1 MRRVQFLPMLLCCV
15 LGAALPSTFAGATI
29 PTAVDGEPLPSLAP
43 MLERV
48 LPSVVNIYTEGRV
61 RESQGQSPFQSDPF
75 FEKFFGGPQTQ
86 PRERRV
92 SALGSGVI
100 INAEKGYVITNSHVI
115 EDAEQI
121 SVRLHDGRSFDA
133 KRVGVDKAADIAVIQ
148 IPADQLQAI
157 QMGDSDALRVGDFVV
172 AIGNPFGLGQTAT
185 SGIVSALGRTGLRIE
200 DYEDFIQTDAS
211 INQGNSG
218 GALVNL
224 RGELVGV
231 NTAILAPGGGNI
243 GIGFAIPVNMVEL
256 LTRQIIDYGEV
267 RRGRLGVIVQ
277 NLTAELAEALD
288 IDATK
293 GAVISQVMPDSA
305 AADAGLREGD
315 VIVAVGERKIAGAS
329 ALRNVIGLFR
339 ADDEVEISYLRDG
352 ERYSKRIRIRSIEP
366 PAGQGLQISE
376 RLEGARLSDVDGDS
390 SPQGKR
396 GVRVVEVAQG
406 SPAWQAGLRQGDLII
421 SVNKQPIYSLEDV
434 QRAVKKQASMLL
446 LNIHRGESALF
457 IVIR

>member
-1 MRRVQFLPMLLCCV
+1 
-15 LGAALPSTFAGATI
+15 
-29 PTAVDGEPLPSLAP
+29 
-43 MLERV
+43 
-48 LPSVVNIYTEGRV
+48 
-61 RESQGQSPFQSDPF
+61 
-75 FEKFFGGPQTQ
+75 
-86 PRERRV
+86 
-92 SALGSGVI
+92 
-100 INAEKGYVITNSHVI
+100 
-115 EDAEQI
+115 
-121 SVRLHDGRSFDA
+121 
-133 KRVGVDKAADIAVIQ
+133 
-148 IPADQLQAI
+148 
-157 QMGDSDALRVGDFVV
+157 MGDSDALRVGDFVV

-315 VIVAVGERKIAGAS
+315 VIVAVDERKIAGAS

-339 ADDEVEISYLRDG
+339 ADDEIEISYLRDG
-352 ERYSKRIRIRSIEP
+352 ERYHKRIRIRSIEP

-376 RLEGARLSDVDGDS
+376 RLEGARLSDVDGDA